1 MKMPT
6 FLLLS
11 MAYPHYQGI
20 LNAFSDA
27 EYVSFGE
34 LLNILLLLTAIQIV
48 GFKILLNAE
57 MLKLK
62 IARS

>member
-1 MKMPT
+1 MPH
-6 FLLLS
+6 
-11 MAYPHYQGI
+11 PDYQGI
-20 LNAFSDA
+20 LNAFTDA

-48 GFKILLNAE
+48 GFEILFNAE

-62 IARS
+62 IACSWEN

>member
-1 MKMPT
+1 MLHPD
-6 FLLLS
+6 
-11 MAYPHYQGI
+11 YQGI
-20 LNAFSDA
+20 LNAFTDA

-48 GFKILLNAE
+48 GFEILFNAE